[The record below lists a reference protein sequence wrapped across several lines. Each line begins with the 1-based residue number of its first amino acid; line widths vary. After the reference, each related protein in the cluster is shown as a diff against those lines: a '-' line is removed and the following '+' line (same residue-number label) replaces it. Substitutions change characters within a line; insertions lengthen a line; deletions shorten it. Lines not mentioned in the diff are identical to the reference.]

1 MKRILTILLLTM
13 ITSTYI
19 QAQNYRRYTETS
31 EAHTSIIRSYPLLN
45 HAEVA
50 YSLDENSGY
59 IELRMG
65 GTTTGRVPV
74 PLEYEV
80 KDMKL
85 HYNRLYFCGKHGISG
100 FIAVANLNDIYAYIT
115 NPNNSPSTTAIL
127 YSDIVIEPYKE
138 LVSSLEKLIVYKDE
152 DDPSQNTRLDCANE
166 HIVAIGRNE
175 KYSTYPEWMAIHI
188 KYNTLYIVNNPVYTP
203 NYIDIEVLFDIT
215 SPYNEKFQEVL
226 LTDDYVTFVSYR
238 YSTDEYILHRC
249 QKYNLYGTFSPI
261 YKYSAPQNEALSL
274 IKGVAMEDN
283 HIALASLAAENTSFG
298 IRIRNIDLSSMLMN
312 PSQSL
317 PLEDQK
323 HDVEMAYNKDQRK
336 IVLMMYYLFNGQ
348 QNYMHSF
355 IEIDPW
361 TSSSYSPDV
370 MYDLTPT
377 HYNSIYHSNGSY
389 FIAAAGHSWFR
400 KALPMAVPPSDC
412 FNQDNL
418 SATPISSLDKL
429 CVTIESEW
437 KKGVH
442 SMSDPIVP
450 IEVLIISTECS
461 TEY

>member
-1 MKRILTILLLTM
+1 M
-13 ITSTYI
+13 ITSIYI

-115 NPNNSPSTTAIL
+115 DPNNSPSTTAIL
-127 YSDIVIEPYKE
+127 YSDIVIAPYKE
-138 LVSSLEKLIVYKDE
+138 LVSSLEKLVVYKDE
-152 DDPSQNTRLDCANE
+152 DDPSQNTHLDCANE

-203 NYIDIEVLFDIT
+203 NYINIEVLFDIT
-215 SPYNEKFQEVL
+215 SPYNEKIQEVL

-283 HIALASLAAENTSFG
+283 HIALASLAAENTGFG
-298 IRIRNIDLSSMLMN
+298 IRIRNIDLLSLLMN
-312 PSQSL
+312 PSQTLSIS
-317 PLEDQK
+317 DQK

-361 TSSSYSPDV
+361 TYSSYSPGV

-389 FIAAAGHSWFR
+389 FIAATNSTWFR
-400 KALPMAVPPSDC
+400 KALPMAGALSNC
-412 FNQDNL
+412 FKQDIL
-418 SATPISSLDKL
+418 YASPISDIDKETIGIIYRKEEGLHGLDTPL
-429 CVTIESEW
+429 LTIEI
-437 KKGVH
+437 
-442 SMSDPIVP
+442 MN
-450 IEVLIISTECS
+450 ISIECS
-461 TEY
+461 SREE

>member
-1 MKRILTILLLTM
+1 M

-85 HYNRLYFCGKHGISG
+85 YYNLLYFCGKHGICG
-100 FIAVANLNDIYAYIT
+100 FIAVANLHDIFLYIN
-115 NPNNSPSTTAIL
+115 NPVSPPSTTLIS
-127 YSDIVIEPYKE
+127 YSDISTAPDKHI
-138 LVSSLEKLIVYKDE
+138 VSSLEKLVVYKKE
-152 DDPSQNTRLDCANE
+152 NAQLPYTYINCANE
-166 HIVAIGRNE
+166 HVVAIGRNE
-175 KYSTYPEWMAIHI
+175 TLLAYPEWLCVHI
-188 KYNTLYIVNNPVYTP
+188 KYNNIPLYISLTP
-203 NYIDIEVLFDIT
+203 PSPPPSIDIEIFYDKT
-215 SPYNEKFQEVL
+215 SPINEQLQEVL

-283 HIALASLAAENTSFG
+283 HIALASLSAENTSFG

-323 HDVEMAYNKDQRK
+323 HDVEMAYNKDQQK

-370 MYDLTPT
+370 MYDLTLT
-377 HYNSIYHSNGSY
+377 HYNSIYHSNGYY

-429 CVTIESEW
+429 CVTIDSGW

-442 SMSDPIVP
+442 ITSNPIVP